1 MLITPSMAIVVA
13 VLSWFDILQGVEWLM
28 LDQVMRLRAQ
38 EPMDERITLITID
51 ESDRKFAQQWP
62 ISDQL
67 MAQMIYNLAA
77 HEPKVIGLN
86 LYREIPVAPG
96 REALTRAFQE
106 YDNIIGIEKVLGD
119 RLTPPSVLAELDR
132 VAAADLI
139 VDRDGKVR
147 RGFLTVEQQ
156 QGFGARLAEAY
167 LTQERLGLDTTALDT
182 ELPNISLDQLG
193 EQFGQTPAQ
202 PLRAGDRGYVSAQVT
217 LEGKQ
222 TLLNYRGGLDAFQ
235 QLSFQDVIE
244 NQIPDELIRDRLVI
258 VGAISPSLNELLS
271 TPYSSQLL
279 QPMQQIPSVV
289 IHGTLASQIISHNL
303 DDRPLLRPISNLIF
317 HGFIIITAAAG
328 AIVTKLLFCSISSIL
343 RAVLITVAGLILIF
357 VLSIFCMTQGLV
369 VPVFTPWLALCST
382 VILVANYEAQKRLK
396 RINSRLAIA
405 NKKLE
410 DYSQDL
416 EQEVGDRTREL
427 SNTLKDL
434 KAAQTSLVQVEKMA
448 ALGQMVA
455 GIAHEI
461 NNPINYIAGNVRH
474 ATEYVDD
481 LFKVIDL
488 CLHKYRDGEINQYL
502 EEVDLIYIR
511 YDFYK
516 LLESI
521 TKGAA
526 RVEDIVKSLKTF
538 SHLDEA
544 NLKQVDLAKDLDS
557 VLLMIN
563 SRLLEEEHQQ
573 ITIKVEHHSGQLPL
587 IQCYAAKVNQ
597 VLLDILNNAI
607 DAIQF
612 KGSQDYNYQGEI
624 IVQTQL
630 IESQKVVI
638 KVLDNGVGVAED
650 LIPKIFDPFF
660 TTKPVGKGTGLGLA
674 IAHSV
679 IVEQHHGSLD
689 CRRIKS
695 GGTEFTI
702 TLPVIHQLYHGHL
715 AKV

>member
-1 MLITPSMAIVVA
+1 M
-13 VLSWFDILQGVEWLM
+13 
-28 LDQVMRLRAQ
+28 
-38 EPMDERITLITID
+38 
-51 ESDRKFAQQWP
+51 
-62 ISDQL
+62 
-67 MAQMIYNLAA
+67 
-77 HEPKVIGLN
+77 
-86 LYREIPVAPG
+86 
-96 REALTRAFQE
+96 
-106 YDNIIGIEKVLGD
+106 
-119 RLTPPSVLAELDR
+119 
-132 VAAADLI
+132 
-139 VDRDGKVR
+139 
-147 RGFLTVEQQ
+147 
-156 QGFGARLAEAY
+156 
-167 LTQERLGLDTTALDT
+167 
-182 ELPNISLDQLG
+182 
-193 EQFGQTPAQ
+193 
-202 PLRAGDRGYVSAQVT
+202 
-217 LEGKQ
+217 
-222 TLLNYRGGLDAFQ
+222 
-235 QLSFQDVIE
+235 IE

-258 VGAISPSLNELLS
+258 VGAISPSLNELLI

-279 QPMQQIPSVV
+279 QPMQQTPSVA
-289 IHGTLASQIISHNL
+289 IHGTLASQLISHTL
-303 DDRPLLRPISNLIF
+303 DNRPLLRPVSNTIF
-317 HGFIIITAAAG
+317 HCLIIISAAVG
-328 AIVTKLLFCSISSIL
+328 AIVTKLFFGSISSIL
-343 RAVLITVAGLILIF
+343 RALLITTTGLVLIFILSTICVAQGLIL
-357 VLSIFCMTQGLV
+357 
-369 VPVFTPWLALCST
+369 PVFTPWLALCST

-434 KAAQTSLVQVEKMA
+434 KAAQSSLVQAEKMA

-481 LFKVIDL
+481 LFQLIDL
-488 CLHKYRDGEINQYL
+488 CLRHYRDDEINKYL

-521 TKGAA
+521 SKGAA
-526 RVEDIVKSLKTF
+526 RVEDIVQSLRTF

-544 NLKQVDLAKDLDS
+544 ALKQVNLEKDLDS
-557 VLLMIN
+557 VLLIIN
-563 SRLLEEEHQQ
+563 SRLLEEKQH
-573 ITIKVEHHSGQLPL
+573 ITIKVEHHSGSLPL

-612 KGSQDYNYQGEI
+612 KGSQDLNYQGEI
-624 IVQTQL
+624 IIQTQL
-630 IESQKVVI
+630 IDSQEISI
-638 KVLDNGVGVAED
+638 KVLDNGIGIAED

-679 IVEQHHGSLD
+679 IVEQHHGSLS
-689 CRRIKS
+689 CRRVKA

-702 TLPVIHQLYHGHL
+702 TLPITHQLYHGQL
-715 AKV
+715 ATI